1 MVKKERPDLDL
12 EVIAEL
18 IEFLKTPRT
27 KEDLERAFVKSEK

>member
-1 MVKKERPDLDL
+1 MVKKERPDLDP

-27 KEDLERAFVKSEK
+27 KEELERAFVNSEE